1 MSFQNPLVK
10 EILGMSRRIWALHH
24 ALSLMGWDAETYM
37 PPRGLEERSIATGEL
52 SMLAQE
58 LTLNPKL
65 VELVDKA
72 SRLEG
77 LNDYERGVIRV
88 LSRSIRIAKALP
100 PSLVGE
106 LARLGQEARGAWL
119 EAKKKN
125 DYSVFKPYM
134 ERIIELEREAAEHLG
149 YEEHPYDALL
159 DLYEEGLTTRDVDR
173 VFSIIEPVIR
183 EVLDKVLSE
192 GYYPQ
197 KHPLEEARYHEEDAR
212 RLNEEIIRILGYPL
226 GERGRLD
233 VSAHPF
239 TTGIGIDDVR
249 ITTRYEGYDF
259 KRSLLGTIHE
269 FGHALYELQVDK
281 RLKTTPL
288 SGGVS
293 AGIHES
299 QSRFWENMIGRSKAF
314 TQAFHPLI
322 KKHLGGILGD
332 IDAEEIYR
340 YFNTV
345 RPSLIRTEADEV
357 TYNLHILLRYRL
369 EKLMIEG
376 ELKAGDLPE
385 AWNDEMER
393 LLGVRPKRPADGV
406 LQDIHWSMASIGYFP
421 TYTLGNVVA
430 AQVWSHMSGEL
441 NIYEHV
447 LDMDFKPIRRYLE
460 EKVHRWGSTYAPKE
474 LLKRSFGEEINPE
487 HFAEY
492 LRRKYLDKKI

>member
-1 MSFQNPLVK
+1 VFENPLVK
-10 EILGMSRRIWALHH
+10 EILSLSRRIWALHH

-37 PPRGLEERSIATGEL
+37 PPAGLEERSIATGEL
-52 SMLAQE
+52 TMLVQE
-58 LTLNPKL
+58 LVLNPKL
-65 VELVDKA
+65 VELVEKA
-72 SRLEG
+72 ESAED
-77 LNDYERGVIRV
+77 LNDYERGVVRV

-100 PSLVGE
+100 PRLVGE

-119 EAKKKN
+119 EARRRN

-159 DLYEEGLTTRDVDR
+159 DLHEEGLTTRDMDR
-173 VFSIIEPVIR
+173 VFNAIEPVIR
-183 EVLDKVLSE
+183 SVLNHVLSE
-192 GYYPQ
+192 GYYPRN
-197 KHPLEEARYHEEDAR
+197 HPLEKARYREEDLK
-212 RLNEEIIRILGYPL
+212 RLNEEVLVMLGYPL

-233 VSAHPF
+233 TSPHPF

-288 SGGVS
+288 AGGVS

-299 QSRFWENMIGRSKAF
+299 QSRFWENMVGRSRVFAEKLF
-314 TQAFHPLI
+314 PLLT
-322 KKHLGGILGD
+322 KHLGDVVRGRE
-332 IDAEEIYR
+332 AEDIYR

-345 RPSLIRTEADEV
+345 RPSPIRTEADEV

-369 EKLMIEG
+369 EKQMIQ
-376 ELKAGDLPE
+376 GDLGADELPE
-385 AWNDEMER
+385 AWNRGMEE
-393 LLGVRPKRPADGV
+393 LLGIRPRSSSDGV

-430 AQVWSHMSGEL
+430 AQVWSHMEGEL
-441 NIYEHV
+441 KLYERIAEG
-447 LDMDFKPIRRYLE
+447 DFASIRRYLE

-474 LLKRSFGEEINPE
+474 LLRRSFGEEINPS
-487 HFAEY
+487 HFARY
-492 LRRKYLDKKI
+492 LKTKYVEKRI